1 MGKEMAMD
9 RYDFLLEQLVNIEK
23 ITAPTTCLWLS
34 LSKGCR
40 PWLMTSRVAHTSSQN
55 KVGKLVMFMLTS
67 CYASA
72 PFIVQNL
79 FSTGDH
85 AIPNNFHR
93 YLLQIDT
100 EHSKY

>member
-23 ITAPTTCLWLS
+23 ITAPTICLWLS
-34 LSKGCR
+34 LSKCCS
-40 PWLMTSRVAHTSSQN
+40 PWLMTNRVAHMSSQ
-55 KVGKLVMFMLTS
+55 KEVGKLIMFMLTAW
-67 CYASA
+67 YPSA
-72 PFIVQNL
+72 LFIVQNL
-79 FSTGDH
+79 FSADDH
-85 AIPNNFHR
+85 AILNNFHR